1 MAKKYLQIQIP
12 TSCSEDFSKMTPA
25 EKGHFCNNC
34 EKVVIDFSKMSD
46 QEIANFYKKNG
57 GKLCGRFHHSQLNR
71 DIRLTPPKVNSIFGK
86 AAGLILTGVLSAGAT
101 NVAAQNFEIT
111 PPISVVDLEVENENK
126 EEEKKVS

>member
-12 TSCSEDFSKMTPA
+12 TPCSEDFSKMTPV

-71 DIRLTPPKVNSIFGK
+71 DIRLTPQKENSFFGK
-86 AAGLILTGVLSAGAT
+86 EIGRGA
-101 NVAAQNFEIT
+101 
-111 PPISVVDLEVENENK
+111 
-126 EEEKKVS
+126 